1 MTKKGKH
8 AFLTVAPKKNEQPEE
23 EKTNASHRYE
33 ICAWR
38 VKSQTEMQIKMK
50 RGKKTSAA

>member
-8 AFLTVAPKKNEQPEE
+8 AFLTVAPKKNYQPEE

-50 RGKKTSAA
+50 QAKTSAA